1 MMRARLTR
9 TSNSTVW
16 NWWWMTQAD
25 GSELPIPQTQ
35 FETIYRTGLDYAV
48 RKIGK
53 FGGPKFQANARAD
66 FTGRSQAESAL
77 AALIAAADAGEPLK
91 YEFQRPDLSW
101 LDYDANNVRFL
112 ILPETG
118 SAGIVFRG
126 RHVGKVYGGFFS
138 GSSYVGDFSF
148 SLLPVLIS

>member
-1 MMRARLTR
+1 MRARLTR

-16 NWWWMTQAD
+16 VWWWMTQAD

-35 FETIYRTGLDYAV
+35 FETIHRIGLDYAV

-66 FTGRSQAESAL
+66 FSSRTLAESAL
-77 AALIAAADAGEPLK
+77 SALIAAADAGEPLK
-91 YEFQRPDLSW
+91 FEFQRPDLSW
-101 LDYDANNVRFL
+101 LDYDSLNVRFL
-112 ILPETG
+112 IVPEVG
-118 SAGIVFRG
+118 SPGVVFRG
-126 RHVGKVYGGFFS
+126 RHVGKVWGGIFA

-148 SLLPVLIS
+148 SLLPVLIA